1 MAYLAIYRRFRP
13 TSFQKVIGQD
23 HIVQTLIN
31 QIKSDRIGH
40 AYLFCGA
47 RGTGKT
53 TAAKIFARA
62 INCEN
67 PQNGSPCG
75 ECEACKSLL
84 DPANLDILEIDAASN
99 NKVDNVREIRD
110 KVQYP
115 PVAGKYKVYIIDEVH
130 MLTTEAFNALLKT
143 LEEPPKHAIFVLA
156 TTEPHKLPAT
166 ILSRCMR
173 FDFKL
178 VSDKEIAKTIAEIYD
193 ELGKKYEPEAVL
205 AIARAGQGSVRDA
218 LSVADMCVSF
228 SDGVLTYADV
238 ISVIGASDYT
248 KTIEFLSAVLRGDI
262 GSVLKIIDELSSL
275 GKSVGL
281 VCKDACET
289 LRNTLIVKTSKLA
302 NEVLM
307 LPEAQFL
314 ALKELA
320 QICDEHRI
328 FRALE
333 IFTGVENDLKYSTN
347 ARVVFE
353 TSAIKATL
361 PKEDYNI
368 DALISRI
375 EKLENAL
382 KAGGF
387 KVAESSHDSG
397 KIIELLSRI
406 DKLEKDIKNATF
418 IKGEIAQTAKVEQ
431 SRPQTIIETKTEQT
445 LIVET
450 TQVETKEVETAQD
463 FGGFEEPLSK
473 EFDENQPIEGQESF
487 DVSGFDIPKEFEQP
501 LLEEETTPIKETQEI
516 KTEVEEKQQEKA
528 EDKQPSQNEG
538 VAVNTNISP
547 TRLWGGVLRRL
558 RKDKE
563 LMLWMACQD
572 LDVKILG
579 SKLQV
584 FALDSNVYSKLTE
597 KRGYDLIQSIVNEYA
612 PFKLEIIADGSVPQ
626 DDFEKDIEKAKE
638 ILGNVKVED

>member
-13 TSFQKVIGQD
+13 TTFSKVIGQE

-31 QIKSDRIGH
+31 QIKTDRIGH

-67 PQNGSPCG
+67 PISGSPCG
-75 ECEACKSLL
+75 ECETCKSLL

-115 PVAGKYKVYIIDEVH
+115 PVSGKYKVYIIDEVH

-143 LEEPPKHAIFVLA
+143 LEEPPKHAIFILA

-178 VSDKEIAKTIAEIYD
+178 VSDKEIAKAIAEIYD
-193 ELGKKYEPEAVL
+193 ELGKTYEPEAVL

-228 SDGVLTYADV
+228 SEQKLTYSDV

-248 KTIEFLSAVLRGDI
+248 KTIEFLSSVLGGDI
-262 GSVLKIIDELSSL
+262 GSVLRIIDELSAL

-289 LRNTLIVKTSKLA
+289 LRNTLIVKTSKNA
-302 NEVLM
+302 NDVLL

-320 QICDEHRI
+320 TICDEHRI

-333 IFTGVENDLKYSTN
+333 IFTSVENDLKYSTN

-382 KAGGF
+382 KQGGF
-387 KVAESSHDSG
+387 KAVDTAPSVDNA
-397 KIIELLSRI
+397 KILALTSRL
-406 DKLEKDIKNATF
+406 DKLENDIKNAVV
-418 IKGEIAQTAKVEQ
+418 AKKEMVLETQRVEEK
-431 SRPQTIIETKTEQT
+431 PFKEE
-445 LIVET
+445 VE
-450 TQVETKEVETAQD
+450 ETKEDKLAESD
-463 FGGFEEPLSK
+463 FDDGYVGFEGLEVIEKPL
-473 EFDENQPIEGQESF
+473 DENSIVEGQESF
-487 DVSGFDIPKEFEQP
+487 DLSMAETVEENKSKEEIEEPKK
-501 LLEEETTPIKETQEI
+501 EETPKVEEPKTQETP
-516 KTEVEEKQQEKA
+516 KVEEKPVTIK
-528 EDKQPSQNEG
+528 
-538 VAVNTNISP
+538 VSP
-547 TRLWGGVLRRL
+547 ERLWGGVLRRL

-572 LDVKILG
+572 LNVQISG
-579 SKLQV
+579 SKLV
-584 FALDSNVYSKLTE
+584 VYALDSNVYAKLTE
-597 KRGYDLIQSIVNEYA
+597 KAGYNLIQSIVNEYA
-612 PFKLEIIADGSVPQ
+612 PLKLEIV
-626 DDFEKDIEKAKE
+626 DDNNEPKDSFEEDIEKAKE

>member
-13 TSFQKVIGQD
+13 TTFSKVIGQE

-31 QIKSDRIGH
+31 QIKTDRIGH

-67 PQNGSPCG
+67 PISGSPCG
-75 ECEACKSLL
+75 ECETCKSLL

-115 PVAGKYKVYIIDEVH
+115 PVSGKYKVYIIDEVH

-143 LEEPPKHAIFVLA
+143 LEEPPKHAIFILA

-178 VSDKEIAKTIAEIYD
+178 VSDKEIAKAIAEIYD
-193 ELGKKYEPEAVL
+193 ELGKPYEPEAVL

-228 SDGVLTYADV
+228 SEQKLTYSDV

-248 KTIEFLSAVLRGDI
+248 KTIEFLSSVLGGDI
-262 GSVLKIIDELSSL
+262 GSVLRIIDELSAL

-289 LRNTLIVKTSKLA
+289 LRNTLIVKTSKNA
-302 NEVLM
+302 NDVLL

-320 QICDEHRI
+320 TICDEHRI

-333 IFTGVENDLKYSTN
+333 IFTSVENDLKYSTN

-382 KAGGF
+382 KQGGF
-387 KVAESSHDSG
+387 KAVDTAPSVDNA
-397 KIIELLSRI
+397 KILALTSRL
-406 DKLEKDIKNATF
+406 DKLENDIKNAVVA
-418 IKGEIAQTAKVEQ
+418 KKEIVLETQKVEEK
-431 SRPQTIIETKTEQT
+431 PFKEE
-445 LIVET
+445 VE
-450 TQVETKEVETAQD
+450 ETKEDKLAESGFDDGYV
-463 FGGFEEPLSK
+463 GFEGLDVIEKPL
-473 EFDENQPIEGQESF
+473 DENSIVEGQESF
-487 DVSGFDIPKEFEQP
+487 DLSMAETVEENKSKEEIEEPKK
-501 LLEEETTPIKETQEI
+501 EEKPKVEAPKTQETP
-516 KTEVEEKQQEKA
+516 KVEEKPVTIK
-528 EDKQPSQNEG
+528 
-538 VAVNTNISP
+538 VSP
-547 TRLWGGVLRRL
+547 ERLWGGVLRRL

-572 LDVKILG
+572 LNVQISG
-579 SKLQV
+579 SKLV
-584 FALDSNVYSKLTE
+584 VYALDSNVYAKLTE
-597 KRGYDLIQSIVNEYA
+597 KAGYNLIQSIVNEYA
-612 PFKLEIIADGSVPQ
+612 PLKLEIV
-626 DDFEKDIEKAKE
+626 DDNNEPKDSFEEDIEKAKE